1 MNITHVTQN
10 IIQNLAKNTHYTVL
24 NCSEIWGVLC
34 NLNDSDPFEHLHLK
48 FIKEVLGV
56 NCKTSNDA
64 CRAELARLP
73 LKARIQCSVINFLD
87 HIYSSEDTLLYKA
100 FVATKNSNSWV
111 KNTKKRLNNLGY
123 SYIFDK
129 KSTIKNHINN
139 LKQRITDQCL
149 QNQNS
154 IISPSS
160 KLEFFKTVYKM
171 GQRPS
176 YVDNLIDIKQRA
188 AIAKI
193 RTSSHTLMIE
203 KGRHKNIPISER
215 ICQVCNSGHIENEE
229 HFLLH
234 CKDFEQE
241 RQLFV
246 NKINTSYPSFVNSSP
261 RIKIIFLLNNKSNKI
276 LRMSSSFILN
286 CFRKR
291 GTHTQ
296 E

>member
-1 MNITHVTQN
+1 
-10 IIQNLAKNTHYTVL
+10 
-24 NCSEIWGVLC
+24 
-34 NLNDSDPFEHLHLK
+34 
-48 FIKEVLGV
+48 
-56 NCKTSNDA
+56 
-64 CRAELARLP
+64 
-73 LKARIQCSVINFLD
+73 
-87 HIYSSEDTLLYKA
+87 
-100 FVATKNSNSWV
+100 
-111 KNTKKRLNNLGY
+111 
-123 SYIFDK
+123 
-129 KSTIKNHINN
+129 
-139 LKQRITDQCL
+139 
-149 QNQNS
+149 
-154 IISPSS
+154 
-160 KLEFFKTVYKM
+160 M

-188 AIAKI
+188 AISKI

-234 CKDFEQE
+234 CKYFEQE

-261 RIKIIFLLNNKSNKI
+261 RIKIIFLLNNKSSKI

-291 GTHTQ
+291 DTYI
-296 E
+296 